1 MPLQH
6 TGILE
11 SLDAALI
18 DSGRRALPPAE
29 EGSPERV
36 AVQVTS
42 LLIGRVWIT
51 YRLTRGSLRGN
62 PIWLWQPIYAELGAD
77 R

>member
-1 MPLQH
+1 MQPQS
-6 TGILE
+6 TGILD
-11 SLDAALI
+11 SLDPALI
-18 DSGRRALPPAE
+18 DSGRSALPPAE

-36 AVQVTS
+36 AVQVSS

-51 YRLTRGSLRGN
+51 YRLTRGSLHGN
-62 PIWLWQPIYAELGAD
+62 TVWLWQPIYAELGVD